1 MRLLPL
7 ALLCTALLS
16 ACRDTTPPPPP
27 RVMTADELRPLYRD
41 LPREPL
47 PPVSSS
53 GLGETYTLGGVVK
66 DWKASRDV
74 DLYQYQNQQGG
85 PAVEVGTLTSTG
97 TIKVTAPLERTQ
109 GYTTKLREWIGG
121 EGTLCPVTELT
132 FSSNPEVRVLFV
144 TLLVRWQDSIARTKA
159 ASLHPQTSFIPE
171 WINIRPS
178 VTQASAVAPS
188 KVAFLIYSPEEVTVS
203 GENRCINGSEQTQ
216 PPGWKSIQQVHVRAS
231 VTLKPGWNA
240 VLNTDQ
246 SLPYAGEFGVAD
258 RRWTALPAEELA
270 VWTLR

>member
-7 ALLCTALLS
+7 TLLCTVLLS

-41 LPREPL
+41 LPREAL
-47 PPVSSS
+47 PPVRSS
-53 GLGETYTLGGVVK
+53 GLGETYTLGGVVQN
-66 DWKASRDV
+66 WKASRDV
-74 DLYQYQNQQGG
+74 DLYQYQDQQGG
-85 PAVEVGTLTSTG
+85 PAVNVGTLTSTG
-97 TIKVTAPLERTQ
+97 TIKVNAPLKRTQ
-109 GYTTKLREWIGG
+109 GYTTTLRELIGG
-121 EGTLCPVTELT
+121 EGTLCPVTELN
-132 FSSNPEVRVLFV
+132 FSRNPEVRVMFV
-144 TLLVRWQDSIARTKA
+144 TLLMRWADVSARTKA
-159 ASLHPQTSFIPE
+159 ASLQPQTSPIPQ
-171 WINIRPS
+171 WINVWPS
-178 VTQASAVAPS
+178 VTRTAAGAPS
-188 KVAFLIYSPEEVTVS
+188 GAAFLIYSPEEVTIS

-216 PPGWKSIQQVHVRAS
+216 PPGWKFVQQVHVRAS

-270 VWTLR
+270 VWTSQ

>member
-1 MRLLPL
+1 
-7 ALLCTALLS
+7 
-16 ACRDTTPPPPP
+16 
-27 RVMTADELRPLYRD
+27 MTADELRPLYRD
-41 LPREPL
+41 LPREAL

-53 GLGETYTLGGVVK
+53 GLGETYTLGGVVG

-74 DLYQYQNQQGG
+74 ALYQFQDQQGG

-109 GYTTKLREWIGG
+109 GYATKLRELIGG
-121 EGTLCPVTELT
+121 EGTLCPITELT

-144 TLLVRWQDSIARTKA
+144 TLLIRWKDSTARTKA
-159 ASLHPQTSFIPE
+159 ASLQPQTSPVPE

-178 VTQASAVAPS
+178 VTRTAAGAPS
-188 KVAFLIYSPEEVTVS
+188 GAAFLIYSPEEVTVS
-203 GENRCINGSEQTQ
+203 GENRCINSSEQTQ
-216 PPGWKSIQQVHVRAS
+216 PPGWKSVQQVHVRAS

-246 SLPYAGEFGVAD
+246 SRVDASNVGVAD

-270 VWTLR
+270 VWASR